1 MAYQDTVTCP
11 AATPTLITPDAPTGN
26 VVFQN
31 KTGGRV
37 WLSAAVGETPPTD
50 RDGAILFTSG
60 SGERSFFIAD
70 LFPGLTGAN
79 RLYAEAEIAGG
90 VFVSYA

>member
-11 AATPTLITPDAPTGN
+11 AFTPTLITPDAPAGE

-37 WLSAAVGETPPTD
+37 WLSAAVGETAPTD
-50 RDGAILFTSG
+50 RDGAILFPSG
-60 SGERSFFIAD
+60 SGERSFAIAD
-70 LFPGLTGAN
+70 MFPGLTGAD
-79 RLYAEAEIAGG
+79 RLYVEAEIAGG
-90 VFVSYA
+90 VFISYA